1 MPHLF
6 VRCILLAVA
15 DIFRNRSRKEDCL
28 LRHETD
34 FRAQMLLRHLADI
47 YAINQEVAAVDIVK
61 TRDQAHQRRFARA
74 GAAAY
79 GHYFPWV
86 RAEGKEAA
94 PGLFRARYVAG
105 YILYAHIP
113 LLLAGRFFMF
123 GLV

>member
-47 YAINQEVAAVDIVK
+47 YAPNLISPLMMGKDANPKKAMVEKFKQSKISRMRGATNLFTLIETFVNSRLASSK
-61 TRDQAHQRRFARA
+61 RRSS
-74 GAAAY
+74 
-79 GHYFPWV
+79 
-86 RAEGKEAA
+86 
-94 PGLFRARYVAG
+94 
-105 YILYAHIP
+105 
-113 LLLAGRFFMF
+113 FF
-123 GLV
+123 